1 LSWNF
6 RHTTLQF
13 LDHLR
18 QTTMSPV
25 SLWIT
30 HAVCIMNSAIFVV
43 AYRVTRPG
51 WQVVVRE
58 SVVHYLTVTGI
69 MYQQQQL
76 RTAHHRVL
84 DKMSS
89 AAWHLA
95 LVVHMSRV
103 FVGLCILNLS
113 AAARAGMGGGGGG
126 LGYDEVVLVS
136 AVTLISAMQFQ
147 LLTQERSRRRQGGRV
162 VVSGRAP
169 T

>member
-1 LSWNF
+1 
-6 RHTTLQF
+6 
-13 LDHLR
+13 
-18 QTTMSPV
+18 MSPV